1 MPGQSELR
9 FPPTRAR
16 RHSILWT
23 VGAGIALFVD
33 LGRRKWAMASKILIV
48 DDHEA
53 VRRGLRHM
61 LEESPEWQVV
71 GEAADGREA
80 VEKTSQLSP
89 DLIVMDFLMP
99 NMNGLEAAREITK
112 LPHHPPILMLTM
124 YMSRQLVEEARR
136 AGIRG
141 ALHKSETGKVVT
153 GLQALLRRETFF
165 LPAK

>member
-1 MPGQSELR
+1 
-9 FPPTRAR
+9 
-16 RHSILWT
+16 
-23 VGAGIALFVD
+23 
-33 LGRRKWAMASKILIV
+33 MASRILIV
-48 DDHEA
+48 DDHDA
-53 VRRGLRHM
+53 VRRGLRRM

-71 GEAADGREA
+71 GEAVDGRDA
-80 VEKTSQLSP
+80 VEKTKELNP

-124 YMSRQLVEEARR
+124 YMSRQLVEEARK
-136 AGIRG
+136 AGVRG
-141 ALHKSETGKVVT
+141 AIHKSQTSKVVS

>member
-1 MPGQSELR
+1 
-9 FPPTRAR
+9 
-16 RHSILWT
+16 
-23 VGAGIALFVD
+23 
-33 LGRRKWAMASKILIV
+33 MASRILIV
-48 DDHEA
+48 DDHAA
-53 VRRGLRHM
+53 VRRGLRRL

-71 GEAADGREA
+71 GEAIDGREA
-80 VEKTSQLSP
+80 VEKTRDLNP

-99 NMNGLEAAREITK
+99 NMNGLEASREITK

-136 AGIRG
+136 AGVRG
-141 ALHKSETGKVVT
+141 AIHKSETSKVVS

>member
-1 MPGQSELR
+1 
-9 FPPTRAR
+9 
-16 RHSILWT
+16 
-23 VGAGIALFVD
+23 
-33 LGRRKWAMASKILIV
+33 MASRILIV
-48 DDHEA
+48 DDHAA
-53 VRRGLRHM
+53 VRRGLRRL

-71 GEAADGREA
+71 GEAIDGREA
-80 VEKTSQLSP
+80 VEKTRELSP

-99 NMNGLEAAREITK
+99 NMNGLEASREITK
-112 LPHHPPILMLTM
+112 LAHHPPILMLTM

-141 ALHKSETGKVVT
+141 AIHKSETSKVVS

>member
-1 MPGQSELR
+1 
-9 FPPTRAR
+9 
-16 RHSILWT
+16 
-23 VGAGIALFVD
+23 
-33 LGRRKWAMASKILIV
+33 MASKILIV
-48 DDHEA
+48 DDHQA
-53 VRRGLRHM
+53 VRRGLRRL
-61 LEESPEWQVV
+61 LEESPEWSVV
-71 GEAADGREA
+71 GEAVDGRDA
-80 VEKTSQLSP
+80 VDKTKELNP

-124 YMSRQLVEEARR
+124 YMSRQLVEEARK

-141 ALHKSETGKVVT
+141 AIHKSETSKVVS

>member
-1 MPGQSELR
+1 
-9 FPPTRAR
+9 
-16 RHSILWT
+16 
-23 VGAGIALFVD
+23 
-33 LGRRKWAMASKILIV
+33 MASRILIV
-48 DDHEA
+48 DDHDA
-53 VRRGLRHM
+53 VRRGLRRM

-71 GEAADGREA
+71 GEAVDGRDA
-80 VEKTSQLSP
+80 VEKTKELNP

-124 YMSRQLVEEARR
+124 YMSRQLVEEARK
-136 AGIRG
+136 AGVRG
-141 ALHKSETGKVVT
+141 AIHKSQTSKVVT